1 MCTRDEEGWLLC
13 VGEIG
18 LDGPLCPSNLLQAL
32 HWIID
37 LDMSHVIF
45 ELHCKGV
52 VDKVHDTRPVFLK
65 LVSSI
70 NQWIQGTSI
79 SFSKLS
85 GWVV

>member
-1 MCTRDEEGWLLC
+1 MCIRDEEGWLLC

-52 VDKVHDTRPVFLK
+52 VDKVHDTRPDFSQVGF
-65 LVSSI
+65 I
-70 NQWIQGTSI
+70 N
-79 SFSKLS
+79 
-85 GWVV
+85 